1 MAKSIDINDWEISG
15 AGGAG
20 VSYFHKN
27 DPTLILKMD
36 NREVSEQEV
45 EQGLETARIVY
56 SLGIP
61 TPEPGEV
68 VFDGQ
73 HYGQVF
79 RRIHNKISYARL
91 CGQQPELIPQLA
103 HEYTSVVKQLH
114 STVGKG
120 SGLRS
125 IKQTYGDMV
134 RANPFRPKEIIDK
147 ALALLESLPEA
158 DTCVHGDLHFGN
170 LITAEG
176 KNYLIDI
183 ASFSYGHPYF
193 DIAMMV
199 AIHRLSYDN
208 PAYHQELFHCTREQA
223 EEFWNCFVKEYFGED
238 FTDEKIEEM
247 ILPYLA
253 VRALTMETETGHPLP
268 PNATALKAAFE
279 YLEKY

>member
-1 MAKSIDINDWEISG
+1 M
-15 AGGAG
+15 
-20 VSYFHKN
+20 SYFHKS

-56 SLGIP
+56 SLGVP

-68 VFDGQ
+68 VYDGTR
-73 HYGQVF
+73 YGQVF
-79 RRIHNKISYARL
+79 RRIQNKISYARL
-91 CGQQPELIPQLA
+91 CGQQPERIPQLA
-103 HEYTSVVKQLH
+103 HDYAEIIKQLH

-125 IKQTYGDMV
+125 IKQTYGDMI
-134 RANPFRPKEIIDK
+134 RANKFRPKETIDK
-147 ALALLESLPEA
+147 VLALLESLPEA

-170 LITAEG
+170 LILAEG
-176 KNYLIDI
+176 KSYLIDI

-199 AIHRLSYDN
+199 AIHLLSYDN
-208 PAYHQELFHCTREQA
+208 PAYHQELFHCTGEQS
-223 EEFWNCFVKEYFGED
+223 EEFWKCFIKEYFGENI
-238 FTDEKIEEM
+238 TSAQVEEM

-253 VRALTMETETGHPLP
+253 VRMLTMETETGHPLP
-268 PNATALKAAFE
+268 PNALKQACE
-279 YLEKY
+279 YLNKL